1 MVKQTAYDELVQKV
15 NVINITALATTDA
28 LTAFMNKIQNVSDL
42 VKKADLLQKYQT
54 LRKNILLL
62 LIIINLLMI
71 YLIRR
76 WKKRKI
82 VNESHISRFIN
93 NTDLDERITKI
104 ATTPELK
111 AEQDKITKLQTYNF
125 SYFLGKNFFGNNGF

>member
-28 LTAFMNKIQNVSDL
+28 LTAFMNKIHNVSDL

-76 WKKRKI
+76 
-82 VNESHISRFIN
+82 
-93 NTDLDERITKI
+93 
-104 ATTPELK
+104 
-111 AEQDKITKLQTYNF
+111 
-125 SYFLGKNFFGNNGF
+125 

>member
-15 NVINITALATTDA
+15 NVINITALATTNA
-28 LTAFMNKIQNVSDL
+28 LTAFMNKIHNVRDL

-104 ATTPELK
+104 ATTAELK

>member
-1 MVKQTAYDELVQKV
+1 MVKQTVYDELVQKV

-76 WKKRKI
+76 WKI

-104 ATTPELK
+104 ATTAELK

>member
-54 LRKNILLL
+54 SRKKILLL
-62 LIIINLLMI
+62 LL
-71 YLIRR
+71 
-76 WKKRKI
+76 
-82 VNESHISRFIN
+82 
-93 NTDLDERITKI
+93 
-104 ATTPELK
+104 
-111 AEQDKITKLQTYNF
+111 
-125 SYFLGKNFFGNNGF
+125 

>member
-76 WKKRKI
+76 WKI

-104 ATTPELK
+104 ATTAELK

>member
-76 WKKRKI
+76 
-82 VNESHISRFIN
+82 
-93 NTDLDERITKI
+93 
-104 ATTPELK
+104 
-111 AEQDKITKLQTYNF
+111 
-125 SYFLGKNFFGNNGF
+125 

>member
-15 NVINITALATTDA
+15 NIINITALATTDA

-54 LRKNILLL
+54 LGKNILLL

-76 WKKRKI
+76 
-82 VNESHISRFIN
+82 
-93 NTDLDERITKI
+93 
-104 ATTPELK
+104 
-111 AEQDKITKLQTYNF
+111 
-125 SYFLGKNFFGNNGF
+125 